1 MQKTM
6 IERIC
11 TFTGH
16 RSKFFPW
23 GDDLTDKRAML
34 LLNELKG
41 EVMLAANEG
50 FNTFLCG
57 GAQGVDTWVANII
70 LDLKEKYP
78 YIKLIIV
85 LPFEGYNSFIT
96 EINYSRTIKYADEI
110 IVVGAEKGV
119 KGFTKRDHYM
129 IDRSERVIAV
139 YDERSKIKS
148 GTYRAVQYAKEK
160 RKDIRFILWMD
171 YLSEQ

>member
-1 MQKTM
+1 M
-6 IERIC
+6 
-11 TFTGH
+11 
-16 RSKFFPW
+16 
-23 GDDLTDKRAML
+23 
-34 LLNELKG
+34 LLNELKR
-41 EVMLAANEG
+41 EIMMAIDDG
-50 FNTFLCG
+50 FNIFLCG
-57 GAQGVDTWVANII
+57 GAQGVDTWAANII
-70 LDLKEKYP
+70 LELKEKYP
-78 YIKLIIV
+78 YIKLILVI
-85 LPFEGYNSFIT
+85 PFEGYNSFVT

-148 GTYRAVQYAKEK
+148 GTYRAVQYAEKK

-171 YLSEQ
+171 YLAE